1 MDGRDGCVCVYR
13 WESWMVVM
21 VVSVCVQVGIVDGR
35 DGCVCVYRW
44 ESWMV
49 VMVVSVCT
57 GGNRGW
63 S

>member
-1 MDGRDGCVCVYR
+1 MGGRDGCVCVYR
-13 WESWMVVM
+13 WESWVVVM
-21 VVSVCVQVGIVDGR
+21 VVSVCTGGK
-35 DGCVCVYRW
+35 
-44 ESWMV
+44 SWVV

>member
-1 MDGRDGCVCVYR
+1 
-13 WESWMVVM
+13 MVLM
-21 VVSVCVQVGIVDGR
+21 VVSACTGA
-35 DGCVCVYRW
+35 

>member
-13 WESWMVVM
+13 WESWV
-21 VVSVCVQVGIVDGR
+21 
-35 DGCVCVYRW
+35 
-44 ESWMV
+44 V